1 MSASTM
7 SSQGSISSSPTS
19 QAAYPSPSLSPE
31 TSFHPI
37 MDMDIGNTPIRRSSV
52 KSLMSS
58 VNPPSP
64 LDALVMA
71 LEATAEEMA
80 MPGGSPRSA
89 VSENVEDEDPDA
101 TVPSSPTFFMKKS
114 SEPSLHQLPTLH
126 LPQSVACSSSSSL
139 SSGVS
144 PSGSGLTPST
154 HPDDHDSDHLDHLE
168 HPNPRKMSVSSQG
181 SVSSTNSSERK
192 IYACTVGN
200 CDKKFTQVAHRRIHE
215 RSHTGT
221 RPFVCQFH
229 GCDRAFTQLGNLKTH
244 ERKHTGERPYK
255 CPHPGCDKTFTQLG
269 NLKTHERI
277 HDEVKPFMCR
287 LAGCGKTFSQLG
299 NLKTHTTKM
308 HPEVHI
314 SDEEL
319 AIRTTSVYH
328 GSLVDRSPSRPVVRE
343 GVVQVIT
350 HFNPYQ
356 RRPIKPQ
363 QSEEEKLL
371 KKIRAMIHHQQRV
384 RELAN
389 GSDVSDDMEE

>member
-1 MSASTM
+1 M
-7 SSQGSISSSPTS
+7 SSQGSISSSPIS

-31 TSFHPI
+31 TSFRPI
-37 MDMDIGNTPIRRSSV
+37 MDMDMGNTPTRRSSV

-58 VNPPSP
+58 ANPPSP

-114 SEPSLHQLPTLH
+114 TEPSLHQLPTLH
-126 LPQSVACSSSSSL
+126 LPESVASSSSSSSSS

-154 HPDDHDSDHLDHLE
+154 HPNDHGSDHLDHPE

-215 RSHTGT
+215 R
-221 RPFVCQFH
+221 
-229 GCDRAFTQLGNLKTH
+229 
-244 ERKHTGERPYK
+244 
-255 CPHPGCDKTFTQLG
+255 
-269 NLKTHERI
+269 
-277 HDEVKPFMCR
+277 
-287 LAGCGKTFSQLG
+287 
-299 NLKTHTTKM
+299 
-308 HPEVHI
+308 
-314 SDEEL
+314 
-319 AIRTTSVYH
+319 
-328 GSLVDRSPSRPVVRE
+328 
-343 GVVQVIT
+343 
-350 HFNPYQ
+350 
-356 RRPIKPQ
+356 
-363 QSEEEKLL
+363 
-371 KKIRAMIHHQQRV
+371 
-384 RELAN
+384 
-389 GSDVSDDMEE
+389 

>member
-1 MSASTM
+1 M
-7 SSQGSISSSPTS
+7 SSQGSISSSIS

-31 TSFHPI
+31 TSFRPV
-37 MDMDIGNTPIRRSSV
+37 MDMDMGNTPTRRSSV

-58 VNPPSP
+58 ANPPSP

-80 MPGGSPRSA
+80 IPGRSPRSA

-114 SEPSLHQLPTLH
+114 SEPSLHQLPSLL
-126 LPQSVACSSSSSL
+126 LPESVASSSSS

-215 RSHTGT
+215 SLRFPMS
-221 RPFVCQFH
+221 RASLSLFLFV
-229 GCDRAFTQLGNLKTH
+229 
-244 ERKHTGERPYK
+244 P
-255 CPHPGCDKTFTQLG
+255 
-269 NLKTHERI
+269 
-277 HDEVKPFMCR
+277 
-287 LAGCGKTFSQLG
+287 
-299 NLKTHTTKM
+299 
-308 HPEVHI
+308 
-314 SDEEL
+314 
-319 AIRTTSVYH
+319 
-328 GSLVDRSPSRPVVRE
+328 
-343 GVVQVIT
+343 
-350 HFNPYQ
+350 
-356 RRPIKPQ
+356 
-363 QSEEEKLL
+363 
-371 KKIRAMIHHQQRV
+371 
-384 RELAN
+384 
-389 GSDVSDDMEE
+389 